1 MKHRNTLFVRV
12 VTVLAD
18 GVELHIRAEIDH
30 LQNVVEIVF
39 QIAVADGDARKIN
52 SVGLQQSQLLQPH
65 GAKRGMR
72 GDRTSG
78 LVMCQRGGNKHL
90 LFQRRNL
97 PFAGADLRDDPGFQL
112 RAIDTLLNFI
122 DHLLRQ
128 FLHAAGRHMFRE
140 KRVLVI
146 TGTGHHVDPGFA
158 HYIEHK
164 LCIAPHVTVGHLNH
178 ITHTQCHQVVHLL
191 ANERILIKAAVHVV
205 FKAGEINMQMLM
217 GQGVAR

>member
-1 MKHRNTLFVRV
+1 
-12 VTVLAD
+12 
-18 GVELHIRAEIDH
+18 
-30 LQNVVEIVF
+30 
-39 QIAVADGDARKIN
+39 
-52 SVGLQQSQLLQPH
+52 
-65 GAKRGMR
+65 MR
-72 GDRTSG
+72 GDGASG
-78 LVMCQRGGNKHL
+78 LVMRQRGGNKHL

-97 PFAGADLRDDPGFQL
+97 SFAGADLRDDPGFQL
-112 RAIDTLLNFI
+112 RAIDTLFNFI

-128 FLHAAGRHMFRE
+128 FLHAAGRHMLRE

-146 TGTGHHVDPGFA
+146 TGAGHHVDPRLV

-217 GQGVAR
+217 GEGEARRIKTHRVSPANRREERKERPFCGGGARKNSHTVAPTSESVVRTPSCVWTSPC

>member
-1 MKHRNTLFVRV
+1 
-12 VTVLAD
+12 
-18 GVELHIRAEIDH
+18 
-30 LQNVVEIVF
+30 
-39 QIAVADGDARKIN
+39 
-52 SVGLQQSQLLQPH
+52 
-65 GAKRGMR
+65 MR
-72 GDRTSG
+72 GDRASG

-164 LCIAPHVTVGHLNH
+164 LRIAPHVTVGHLNH
-178 ITHTQCHQVVHLL
+178 ITHAPGHQVVHLL

-217 GQGVAR
+217 GQGVTRRINTHRVSPANRREERKERPFCGGGARKNSHTVAPTSESVVRTPSCVAARPC